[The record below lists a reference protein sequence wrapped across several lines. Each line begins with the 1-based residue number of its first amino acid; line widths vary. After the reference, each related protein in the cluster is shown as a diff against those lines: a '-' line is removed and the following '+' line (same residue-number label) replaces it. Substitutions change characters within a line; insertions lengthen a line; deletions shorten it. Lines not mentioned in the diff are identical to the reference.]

1 MSDNGRKVLVDSN
14 VWLYIFLPG
23 QDDVKS
29 QVATQLVAEHAQNI
43 VVSTQ
48 VINETVRN
56 IRYNQVMSELRI
68 RDLVNSFYQDYP
80 VIQMNQDIQLRASF
94 LREKYSI
101 SYWDSLL
108 ASAGLEI
115 QAEILLSEDMQD
127 GLVIDEQMTIV
138 NPFVA
143 R

>member
-29 QVATQLVAEHAQNI
+29 QVAAQTVAEHAQNI

-48 VINETVRN
+48 IINETVRN
-56 IRYNQVMSELRI
+56 IRYNKVMNELRI

-80 VIQMNQDIQLRASF
+80 VVQMNQSIQVRASH
-94 LREKYSI
+94 LREKYAI

-108 ASAGLEI
+108 ASAGLET
-115 QAEILLSEDMQD
+115 QAELLLSEDMQD
-127 GLVIDEQMTIV
+127 GLVINEQLTIV